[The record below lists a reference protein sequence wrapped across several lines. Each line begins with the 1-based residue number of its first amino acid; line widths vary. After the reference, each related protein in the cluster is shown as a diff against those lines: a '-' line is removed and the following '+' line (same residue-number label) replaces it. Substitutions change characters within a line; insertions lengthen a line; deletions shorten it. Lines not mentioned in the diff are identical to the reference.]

1 MSAIYDARMGSDT
14 PVAGGGGPMPAS
26 SLRRGLSE
34 DIAIRG
40 AWPDAIDRD
49 WAWGGSTGRGARVCL
64 IDSGVD
70 PGHPS
75 VGPLSGSWAA
85 EPSGDSIAVV
95 EEPPQDPCGHGTAA
109 AGIVRS
115 LAPDCDLYSVRVL
128 GAGNTG
134 TGRALL
140 AGLEWAI
147 EQGFELVNMS
157 LATTRRE
164 FVAELHLL
172 ADKAY
177 FGGTLLV
184 CSAHNMIMESYP
196 WRFAAVV
203 SVGSHEEPD
212 PFTFFYNPRPPVE
225 FYARG
230 VDVEIPWAEK
240 SVITATGNSFAAPH
254 ITGISALILGK
265 HPELTPFQLKSVLYM
280 TAANVGM
287 AA

>member
-1 MSAIYDARMGSDT
+1 
-14 PVAGGGGPMPAS
+14 MPAS

-40 AWPDAIDRD
+40 AWPDAVDRD

-70 PGHPS
+70 PEHPS

-95 EEPPQDPCGHGTAA
+95 EEPPQDPCGTARRRRASSGRWPPSATSTACACSERATPAA
-109 AGIVRS
+109 AVRCS
-115 LAPDCDLYSVRVL
+115 PASSGDRAALRAREHEPRDDAPRVC
-128 GAGNTG
+128 
-134 TGRALL
+134 
-140 AGLEWAI
+140 
-147 EQGFELVNMS
+147 
-157 LATTRRE
+157 
-164 FVAELHLL
+164 AELHQL

-177 FGGTLLV
+177 FGGTLL
-184 CSAHNMIMESYP
+184 CSAHNIIMESYP
-196 WRFAAVV
+196 WRFAAGR
-203 SVGSHEEPD
+203 VGGQSRGAR

-240 SVITATGNSFAAPH
+240 SVITATATASPPR
-254 ITGISALILGK
+254 TS
-265 HPELTPFQLKSVLYM
+265 PESPR
-280 TAANVGM
+280 
-287 AA
+287 

>member
-1 MSAIYDARMGSDT
+1 L
-14 PVAGGGGPMPAS
+14 PAS
-26 SLRRGLSE
+26 SLRRGLAE
-34 DIAIRG
+34 DIAMRG
-40 AWPDAIDRD
+40 GWPDTVDRE
-49 WAWGGSTGRGARVCL
+49 WAWGGSTGRGARVCV

-70 PGHPS
+70 PGHPA
-75 VGPLSGSWAA
+75 VGAVSGAWAA
-85 EPSGDSIAVV
+85 EPSGESIAIV
-95 EEPPQDPCGHGTAA
+95 EEAAQDPVGHGTAA

-115 LAPDCDLYSVRVL
+115 LAPECDLYSVRVL
-128 GAGNTG
+128 GEGNIG

-164 FVAELHLL
+164 FVAELHRL
-172 ADKAY
+172 ADAAY
-177 FGGTLLV
+177 FNGTLLV

-212 PFTFFYNPRPPVE
+212 PFTFFYNPQPPVE

-230 VDVEIPWAEK
+230 VDVEVPWADK

-254 ITGISALILGK
+254 ITGIAALILGK
-265 HPELTPFQLKSVLYM
+265 HPELTPFQLKSMLYM
-280 TAANVGM
+280 TAANVG
-287 AA
+287 AAA

>member
-1 MSAIYDARMGSDT
+1 
-14 PVAGGGGPMPAS
+14 MPAS

-40 AWPDAIDRD
+40 AWPDAVDRD

-70 PGHPS
+70 PEHPKRGHLSAARGRPS
-75 VGPLSGSWAA
+75 RRVIDRRRGGAATGSV
-85 EPSGDSIAVV
+85 S
-95 EEPPQDPCGHGTAA
+95 GTARRRRA
-109 AGIVRS
+109 SSGRWPPSATSTACACSGEATPAR
-115 LAPDCDLYSVRVL
+115 
-128 GAGNTG
+128 
-134 TGRALL
+134 GRALL

-164 FVAELHLL
+164 FVAELHQL